1 MRNYQQ
7 YLKYR
12 YKALKLTSPD
22 EMLDCS
28 SPEYINLALITHRE
42 NRSTTLAEIF
52 DVQHNEKN
60 VILIRGGPGMGKS
73 TLAINI
79 CKCWAEGELLQA
91 YHAVILLPLREK
103 EIQDAKEVKD
113 LLLILDKQIRRDVL
127 KEITSKHGERICF
140 IFEGFD
146 ELPTDLQKSS
156 VFMKINMD
164 LPMCTLVYTA
174 RLEACGELRHIATR
188 VVTIEGFTEQS
199 VNMYISKTFQNEQKE
214 ARELKAQINSKPW
227 IKNILHTPINVA
239 IVCLIFFHS
248 AMSVL
253 PDTLT
258 ELYNLLVLRLILR
271 HIKMRTPNKVKIEM
285 LKSLNDLPPEISD
298 QFKQLCH
305 IAFMGILQRKIIFSS
320 QDIEKM
326 DIAARNI
333 NGMGL
338 LLVAPRVLV
347 HGKERSY
354 NFLHLTVQEFC
365 AAWFLS
371 ESTFLKEQIKKFCD
385 VNYLEMVMLFYSG
398 ITGLCDRAVLDGVL
412 PYKQLNSKITSKQAH
427 NVLQYLYEAHDSK
440 VCQIVGDHLG
450 GNIHLTIPA
459 LLSDMMHVI
468 NYFIMEY
475 KGRLAVIDMA
485 LLNFVKPDDLASLA
499 KSLIKRGELQ
509 YNTDGVVLK
518 VSLLAS
524 NENTKYVLSFLVV
537 GSGKLSYC

>member
-28 SPEYINLALITHRE
+28 SPEYINLTLITHRE

-60 VILIRGGPGMGKS
+60 VILNRGGPGMGKS

-113 LLLILDKQIRRDVL
+113 LLLILDDQIRRDVL

-188 VVTIEGFTEQS
+188 VVTIEGFTEES
-199 VNMYISKTFQNEQKE
+199 VNMYISKTFQNEQKKVDDLNVE
-214 ARELKAQINSKPW
+214 INSKPW

-239 IVCLIFFHS
+239 IVCLVFFHS

-271 HIKMRTPNKVKIEM
+271 HMKMRTPNKAKIEM
-285 LKSLNDLPPEISD
+285 LRSLNDLPPEISD
-298 QFKQLCH
+298 RFKQLCH
-305 IAFMGILQRKIIFSS
+305 IAFMGILQRKIISPL
-320 QDIEKM
+320 KM
-326 DIAARNI
+326 
-333 NGMGL
+333 
-338 LLVAPRVLV
+338 
-347 HGKERSY
+347 
-354 NFLHLTVQEFC
+354 
-365 AAWFLS
+365 
-371 ESTFLKEQIKKFCD
+371 
-385 VNYLEMVMLFYSG
+385 
-398 ITGLCDRAVLDGVL
+398 
-412 PYKQLNSKITSKQAH
+412 
-427 NVLQYLYEAHDSK
+427 
-440 VCQIVGDHLG
+440 
-450 GNIHLTIPA
+450 
-459 LLSDMMHVI
+459 
-468 NYFIMEY
+468 
-475 KGRLAVIDMA
+475 
-485 LLNFVKPDDLASLA
+485 
-499 KSLIKRGELQ
+499 
-509 YNTDGVVLK
+509 
-518 VSLLAS
+518 
-524 NENTKYVLSFLVV
+524 
-537 GSGKLSYC
+537 